1 MTRIIAR
8 CPNCGVEHDDA
19 RIVECEVCGTTLRNW
34 CRVHSPEIGWLEKA
48 ECPGCAEELDARLS
62 RRMRPPPP
70 PPAPP
75 APAPAPP
82 PRRRRRTRPPP
93 ERPHVPARDPREVM
107 LERAEELRPYVTTG
121 AGVAVRLVRALFA
134 VIRNVII
141 LALIGGIVG
150 GFVAYNQGGDLVWPV
165 ITGALI
171 GGGLGLLIGLI
182 AAIRILFA
190 ESPRRVR

>member
-1 MTRIIAR
+1 LTRIIAR

-34 CRVHSPEIGWLEKA
+34 CRVHSPAIGWLA
-48 ECPGCAEELDARLS
+48 GPECPGCAEELDARLAS
-62 RRMRPPPP
+62 RMRP

-75 APAPAPP
+75 APAPAPAPEPAP
-82 PRRRRRTRPPP
+82 PPRRRRTRPAP
-93 ERPHVPARDPREVM
+93 ERPRVPERDPREVM

-134 VIRNVII
+134 VVRNVII
-141 LALIGGIVG
+141 LALLGGIAG

-165 ITGALI
+165 ITGALV

-182 AAIRILFA
+182 SAIRILFA
-190 ESPRRVR
+190 E